1 MSWTGTGTAAAAP
14 TEASATAYCTQVD
27 ILEQLDEDILIQ
39 LTDDAD
45 AGIVDVDVVI
55 RAIADADAEID
66 GYCGKRY
73 SVPFATVPAIIR
85 KFSVDMAIYNLYAR
99 RKGAPEDREKRY
111 NNAVKFLT
119 NVSKGLISLG
129 ENDPDSTPASNAPEI
144 DDQDRL
150 FTRASMEDF

>member
-1 MSWTGTGTAAAAP
+1 MY
-14 TEASATAYCTQVD
+14 ATQAD

-45 AGIVDVDVVI
+45 TGDVVDDVVT

-73 SVPFATVPAIIR
+73 SVPFDTVPPIIR
-85 KFSVDMAIYNLYAR
+85 KFAVDIAIYNLYAR

-144 DDQDRL
+144 ENEDRI
-150 FTRASMEDF
+150 FTRTDLEDF

>member
-1 MSWTGTGTAAAAP
+1 MPYALQT
-14 TEASATAYCTQVD
+14 D

-45 AGIVDVDVVI
+45 AGEVDDDMVT

-73 SVPFATVPAIIR
+73 SVPFSTVPAIIR
-85 KFSVDMAIYNLYAR
+85 KFSVDIAIYNLYAR
-99 RKGAPEDREKRY
+99 RKGAPDDRKDRY
-111 NNAVKFLT
+111 AAAVKFLL

-144 DDQDRL
+144 DNEDRI
-150 FTRASMEDF
+150 FTRTTMEDF